1 MSYSFNR
8 NTLSNMELL
17 GYMAGTV
24 TTLSLLPQLVR
35 SLRTRSTRDISWG
48 WLGAMITGLLLW
60 LAYGCSI
67 VNIPMILFNLV
78 GFLMFLVLAIAKYC
92 FERN

>member
-1 MSYSFNR
+1 
-8 NTLSNMELL
+8 MEIL

-24 TTLSLLPQLVR
+24 TTLSLVPQLVR

-48 WLGAMITGLLLW
+48 WLGTMITGLLLW

-67 VNIPMILFNLV
+67 MNYPMIFFNLV

-92 FERN
+92 FERE

>member
-8 NTLSNMELL
+8 NNLSNMELL